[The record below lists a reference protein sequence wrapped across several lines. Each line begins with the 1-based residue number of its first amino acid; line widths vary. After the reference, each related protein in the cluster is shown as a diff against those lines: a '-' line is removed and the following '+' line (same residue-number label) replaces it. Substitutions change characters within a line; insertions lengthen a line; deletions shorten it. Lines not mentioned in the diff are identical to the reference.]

1 MKVPVNNFKRAIRD
15 GKLQLGLWTQLG
27 SNISVE
33 IVAGTG
39 FDWLVLD
46 TEHAPND
53 FIEVYSQLQ
62 ACDAAGAVSQPL
74 VRIPWN
80 DKVFIKRYLDIGA
93 QSLLIPM
100 VETEED
106 ARAAVAATRYAPKG
120 IRGYSGAPRAS
131 RFGRIADYPSTCEQE
146 LCVIVQVET
155 RLALTNIEKIAAV
168 EGVDGL
174 FIGPGD
180 LSADLGFL
188 HDAKNPEVVKTIEDA
203 CRRINAAG
211 KPAGILC
218 PDEQLARKYID
229 MGFTFV
235 AVGSDQGLL
244 KAGADALLA
253 KYR

>member
-1 MKVPVNNFKRAIRD
+1 MKLPVNHFKHAIKDR
-15 GKLQLGLWTQLG
+15 KLQLGLWTQLG

-53 FIEVYSQLQ
+53 YIEVYSQLQ
-62 ACDAAGAVSQPL
+62 ACDASGGNSQPL

-80 DKVFIKRYLDIGA
+80 DKVIIKRYLDIGA
-93 QSLLIPM
+93 QSLLIPY
-100 VETEED
+100 VETAED
-106 ARAAVAATRYAPKG
+106 AQAAVDATRYAPRG
-120 IRGYSGAPRAS
+120 IRGYCGAPRAS
-131 RFGRIADYPSTCEQE
+131 KFGRIKDYPHVCEQE
-146 LCVIVQVET
+146 LCIIVQVET
-155 RLALTNIEKIAAV
+155 KLGLENIENIARI
-168 EGVDGL
+168 EGIDGL

-180 LSADLGFL
+180 LSADLGYL
-188 HDAKNPEVVKTIEDA
+188 HDAKHPEVIKTIEA
-203 CRRINAAG
+203 ALRRINAAG

-218 PDEQLARKYID
+218 PDEALARKYID

-244 KAGADALLA
+244 KGGADALLA

>member
-1 MKVPVNNFKRAIRD
+1 MKLPVNHFKHAIKD

-27 SNISVE
+27 SNITVE

-53 FIEVYSQLQ
+53 YIEVYSQLQ
-62 ACDAAGAVSQPL
+62 ACDAAGGLSQPL

-80 DKVFIKRYLDIGA
+80 DKIFIKRYLDIGA
-93 QSLLIPM
+93 QSLLIPY
-100 VETEED
+100 VETAED
-106 ARAAVAATRYAPKG
+106 AEAAVAATRYPPKG
-120 IRGYSGAPRAS
+120 TRGYCGAPRAS
-131 RFGRIADYPSTCEQE
+131 RFGRIKDYPFVYEQE
-146 LCVIVQVET
+146 LCVIVQIET
-155 RLALTNIEKIAAV
+155 RLSLSNIEKIASV

-180 LSADLGFL
+180 LSADLGYI
-188 HDAKNPEVVKTIEDA
+188 HDSKHPEVFKAVEDA
-203 CRRINAAG
+203 LKRITAAG

-218 PDEQLARKYID
+218 PDEALARKYID

-235 AVGSDQGLL
+235 AVGSDQGIL
-244 KAGADALLA
+244 KGGADALLA
-253 KYR
+253 KFR